1 MAVIQIALLLF
12 LVNIIV
18 FVIYFFP
25 KKGEKQK
32 SSYSNQVIWRPDS
45 KGEKEKSKIENSKKE
60 NSEEEIRIKKYNTNI
75 EITNRLI

>member
-32 SSYSNQVIWRPDS
+32 SSYNNQVIWRPDS
-45 KGEKEKSKIENSKKE
+45 KGEKENSKKE